1 MTSNDKSGPAPWRLL
16 LASIVLFLSAFGAR
30 IFFLSNVAPI
40 AAAEDAQSLWALET
54 AFLLKAVE
62 NIAAFGA
69 VLVVVAWVARTIGRR
84 RSVLGGVDKPHLH
97 SP

>member
-16 LASIVLFLSAFGAR
+16 LASIVLFLSAFGTR
-30 IFFLSNVAPI
+30 ISFLSNVAPI

-69 VLVVVAWVARTIGRR
+69 VLVIVAWVARAIGRL
-84 RSVLGGVDKPHLH
+84 RSVLGIDKPHLH